1 MTTFESRRPTSLR
14 EQLRAAIA
22 ASGMTRYRLA
32 RLSGVCE
39 SSLSRFMAGSGG
51 LSIDSIDR
59 LWIDRLW
66 MVLGLRISAAPRE
79 NDRGNALS

>member
-59 LWIDRLW
+59 LW

>member
-1 MTTFESRRPTSLR
+1 MSLR

-22 ASGMTRYRLA
+22 ASGMSRYRLA
-32 RLSGVCE
+32 KLSGVGE

-59 LWIDRLW
+59 LWR
-66 MVLGLRISAAPRE
+66 VLGLRISVAPRE
-79 NDRGNALS
+79 INHGNALP

>member
-1 MTTFESRRPTSLR
+1 MTTFESRRRTSLR

-59 LWIDRLW
+59 LW